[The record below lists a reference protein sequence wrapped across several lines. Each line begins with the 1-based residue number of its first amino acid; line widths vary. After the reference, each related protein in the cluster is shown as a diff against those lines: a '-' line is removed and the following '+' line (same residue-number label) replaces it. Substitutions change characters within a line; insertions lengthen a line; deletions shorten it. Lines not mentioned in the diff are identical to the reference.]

1 MLSDPSK
8 IFSMMVNKQIS
19 YLHIVPGSP
28 IAIRQKNIFVPIDA
42 NVLAPDQIK
51 NFINMLLSDKQKAVL
66 ENEKEIE
73 FSHSIPGVS
82 RFRINIITQRGSY
95 AVIIYMNPLRVPTV
109 DELGLPPL
117 IKDLVLKLQSGLI
130 VITGFQGSDKSYS
143 LAALVSHIL
152 ENRHCQIIT
161 LEEPIEFLH
170 KNKKG
175 LICQR
180 EIGTDFI
187 SYEKAF
193 AALGRL
199 SGDVFVF
206 NKVTNYETAKMVID
220 LSAGGSLVLV
230 TVSAPSIYVFLEEF
244 VNFYPQHLHEQAK
257 MLLSV
262 SIEAALS
269 QTLCLKSTGDGVVPA
284 FEIMVGTPTIKGLI
298 KDGKFLQVLNA
309 MGTSGR
315 DAGMQTQEQALR
327 ALVKKNI
334 ITAQEAESKAIR
346 PEEFKKL
353 MALPY

>member
-28 IAIRQKNIFVPIDA
+28 AAIRQKNIFVPIDS
-42 NVLAPDQIK
+42 NVLASDQIN
-51 NFINMLLSDKQKAVL
+51 NFINMLLTDKQKAIL

-82 RFRINIITQRGSY
+82 RFRINILMQRGTY

-109 DELGLPPL
+109 DELGLPPI

-187 SYEKAF
+187 SYKKAF
-193 AALGRL
+193 ETLTRL

-206 NKVTNYETAKMVID
+206 NKVTDYETAKMVME
-220 LSAGGSLVLV
+220 LSAGGSLVLITV
-230 TVSAPSIYVFLEEF
+230 TAPSIYMFLEEF
-244 VNFYPQHLHEQAK
+244 VSLYPQHLHEQAK

-262 SIEAALS
+262 SIEAAIS
-269 QTLCLKSTGDGVVPA
+269 QTLCLKSTGDGLVPA
-284 FEIMVGTPTIKGLI
+284 FEIMIGTPSIKNLI
-298 KDGKFLQVLNA
+298 KDGKFLQVLSS
-309 MGTSGR
+309 MGTGGR
-315 DAGMQTQEQALR
+315 EAGMQTQEQALR

-334 ITAQEAESKAIR
+334 ITAQEAESKSVR